1 MGFEVSETMMIVM
14 ISGGFLAGFF
24 DSIGGGGSRR
34 TAWLLDPSHFALQFL

>member
-1 MGFEVSETMMIVM
+1 VILGFEVSETMMIVM

-24 DSIGGGGSRR
+24 DSIGGGRR